1 MSTSISLWPLSMQ
14 DLPIFIAIAGF
25 AVMGVGAIA
34 KPVFVTAQFGILEL
48 TPAGRSEVRA
58 VYGGFGIFMALALM
72 VALRQPEL
80 RDGILF
86 TVAAALGGMA
96 AGRLISAGIDRS
108 IDRAPLGYFALEVIV
123 AVMLSAVT
131 CC

>member
-1 MSTSISLWPLSMQ
+1 
-14 DLPIFIAIAGF
+14 
-25 AVMGVGAIA
+25 MGVGAIA

-72 VALRQPEL
+72 VALRKPEL

-123 AVMLSAVT
+123 AVMLSAVA